1 MYAMTAQEVRTSRSV
16 PLNTLQG
23 FRNVLG
29 EKEKH
34 EVIASKASLR
44 SQVERK
50 RNDKGVSNNATIFFK
65 PNATAL

>member
-1 MYAMTAQEVRTSRSV
+1 MYAMAVQEVRTSRSV
-16 PLNTLQG
+16 PLSTLQS

-34 EVIASKASLR
+34 EAIASEASLR

-50 RNDKGVSNNATIFFK
+50 RNDKGVSNKAAIFF
-65 PNATAL
+65 